1 MKKMLILVLMPWF
14 AFSQMKKENLPLFR
28 SKSIE
33 TFYSYLTSNAK
44 FPKSEYSYS
53 FLINAV
59 ITEKG
64 VMKDVV
70 LDQKE
75 NPSDELTKKTADE
88 LFRVFKLSTKNL
100 WKPSYKKGNP
110 TLVYVY
116 FQMHVYNG
124 TVTGDELY
132 TWEKNNTSGGYIQRT
147 SGIVE
152 KRLSTIEVKEYT
164 ADPDLV
170 IEPYNDR
177 NTSMQVVYE
186 EDNSIYN
193 SAGVEVKPE
202 YPGGMEKFYK
212 FVQSNFKSPTTPDF
226 PGGKIFVM
234 FVIEKDGS
242 LTDVKVKDIGFGTK
256 EEALRIISLM
266 PKWLPAE
273 NNGKKVRCS
282 YMLPIA
288 LQSN

>member
-1 MKKMLILVLMPWF
+1 MPWF

-75 NPSDELTKKTADE
+75 DPSDELTKKTADE
-88 LFRVFKLSTKNL
+88 LFRVFKSSTKNL

-110 TLVYVY
+110 TLVYIY
-116 FQMHVYNG
+116 FQIHIYNG

-132 TWEKNNTSGGYIQRT
+132 TWEKNNTNAGYIQRT

-152 KRLSTIEVKEYT
+152 KRIGTIDVKEYH

-170 IEPYNDR
+170 IEPSNYRNDR
-177 NTSMQVVYE
+177 VPVVHE
-186 EDNSIYN
+186 DDNSLYN

-212 FVQSNFKSPTTPDF
+212 FVQTNFKIPKATDF
-226 PGGKIFVM
+226 PGGKIFVS

-242 LTDVKVKDIGFGTK
+242 LTDIKVRDIGFGTK
-256 EEALRIISLM
+256 EEALRVMSLM

-273 NNGKKVRCS
+273 NNGRKVRCS
-282 YMLPIA
+282 YMLPITLKA
-288 LQSN
+288 N